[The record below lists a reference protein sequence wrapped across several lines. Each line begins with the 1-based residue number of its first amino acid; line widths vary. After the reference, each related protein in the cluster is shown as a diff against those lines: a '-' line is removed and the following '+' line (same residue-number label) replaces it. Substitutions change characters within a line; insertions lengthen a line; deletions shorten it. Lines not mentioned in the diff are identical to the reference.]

1 MSRALQW
8 KLIVGFLLVFIAG
21 GVTGAFFGASYAHQM
36 FFQSRHHGMMADRIR
51 QRLRKEL
58 DLTPEQLTKI
68 SPIIDK
74 EAGQLEQIRQE
85 TGQRVHGIIADAH
98 QQIAT
103 NLTDEQ
109 RTKLKDFEARMRQ
122 RHERRRDSHRWHSSD
137 AGMSQ

>member
-36 FFQSRHHGMMADRIR
+36 FFQSPHHGMMADRIR

-58 DLTPEQLTKI
+58 DLTPDQMTKI

-109 RTKLKDFEARMRQ
+109 RAKLKDLETRIRQ
-122 RHERRRDSHRWHSSD
+122 QHERRRDSRRWHSSD
-137 AGMSQ
+137 AGTSQ